1 MNRVEYQCFSD
12 CFYSLADEPMATI
25 TDFAREVGG
34 GLDLADQDFAGG
46 EIVDLLDARV
56 TLA

>member
-1 MNRVEYQCFSD
+1 MYRLIHKRFLN

-46 EIVDLLDARV
+46 EIVDLLDVRV

>member
-1 MNRVEYQCFSD
+1 MNRLDRQCFSD
-12 CFYSLADEPMATI
+12 CFYSLTDEQMATI

-46 EIVDLLDARV
+46 EIVDLLDVRV
-56 TLA
+56 ILA